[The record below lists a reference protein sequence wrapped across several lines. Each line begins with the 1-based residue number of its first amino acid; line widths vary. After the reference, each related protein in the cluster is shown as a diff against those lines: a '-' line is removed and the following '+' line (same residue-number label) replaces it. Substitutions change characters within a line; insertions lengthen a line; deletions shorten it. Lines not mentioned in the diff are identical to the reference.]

1 MWGDLPDGH
10 GGKQVTER
18 RVYPLFKKYSAF
30 ADEAGQEWRAF
41 SGVACT
47 ILQMT
52 NRTFKS
58 GESREQP
65 SLLPARIEDYVGP
78 DNPVRA
84 IDSFVCALDLAKL
97 GFKHA
102 DRGSGVGQPPYDPSD
117 LLKLYLYGYIN
128 RIRSSRQLERE
139 AGRNLELIWLLKNLK
154 PGYRTIANFRKENW
168 AALKAANRG
177 FVLLLRELGL
187 VGGTLVA
194 VDGALFHGNASK
206 DSIFTRRKLAKQIAK
221 LDQEIEAYGK
231 SLDANDAAE
240 ARQRTDGSGDGNNGG
255 GGDVGDKMKE
265 LMARRERAQ
274 ADLEELETGDKGQVS
289 KTDSDARLLSKG
301 DQTIAGYNVQSV
313 VDDKHKLIV
322 ASEVVNRSD
331 AGHLHEMAKAAK
343 EILEAETL
351 QILADAGYY
360 NSEDLKA
367 CEDDGIKAYVPPHE
381 GNGKLE
387 KQGRFV
393 RKDFSY
399 DATTNTCRCPAG
411 QLLHPTKKPWTNTSG
426 RIELRYLGS
435 KATCGPCPL
444 KASCLSSKAKY
455 RSIFRWEHEG
465 VLDRHRQRMARKD
478 AGELMRRRSAIV
490 EHPFGTLKCRAGY
503 QHFLVRGFDK
513 VRGEWSLMALCYNFT
528 RVLNILGLDRFVAYL
543 ADKVRA
549 ALKGLPATALR
560 SIPPV
565 LQPFRVNIAL
575 WLAIAPFRA
584 IPAS

>member
-1 MWGDLPDGH
+1 MYDS
-10 GGKQVTER
+10 V
-18 RVYPLFKKYSAF
+18 
-30 ADEAGQEWRAF
+30 
-41 SGVACT
+41 
-47 ILQMT
+47 MT
-52 NRTFKS
+52 NRTFKT
-58 GESREQP
+58 GESRDQG
-65 SLLPARIEDYVGP
+65 SLLPARVEDYVGS

-84 IDSFVCALDLAKL
+84 IESFVCALDLAKL
-97 GFKHA
+97 GFRHA
-102 DRGSGVGQPPYDPSD
+102 KRVVGAGQPPYDPAD

-128 RIRSSRQLERE
+128 QVRSSRRLERE
-139 AGRNLELIWLLKNLK
+139 ACRNLELIWLLKNLK
-154 PGYRTIANFRKENW
+154 PGYRTIASFRKENW

-221 LDQEIEAYGK
+221 LDQEIEDYGK
-231 SLDANDAAE
+231 SLDTNDAAE
-240 ARQRTDGSGDGNNGG
+240 ARQRADGSEDGNKGG

-274 ADLEELETGDKGQVS
+274 ADLKELETGDKGQVS

-313 VDDKHKLIV
+313 VDDKYKLIV

-343 EILEAETL
+343 ELLEAETL

-367 CEDDGIKAYVPPHE
+367 CEDDGIEAYVPPHE

-387 KQGRFV
+387 KQVRFV
-393 RKDFSY
+393 RKHFSY
-399 DATTNTCRCPAG
+399 DATTNTYRCPAG
-411 QLLHPTKKPWTNTSG
+411 QLLHPTKKPWTNMSG
-426 RIELRYLGS
+426 RIEIRYLGS
-435 KATCGPCPL
+435 KASCGGCPL

-455 RSIFRWEHEG
+455 RSVSRWEHED
-465 VLDRHRQRMARKD
+465 VLDRHRQRMASEG

-528 RVLNILGLDRFVAYL
+528 RVVNILGFERFATYMTE
-543 ADKVRA
+543 KVRVA
-549 ALKGLPATALR
+549 RESSLASPLS
-560 SIPPV
+560 SIPLV
-565 LQPFRVNIAL
+565 LQTFQANIAL
-575 WLAIAPFRA
+575 WLAVATLRATPAP
-584 IPAS
+584 

>member
-1 MWGDLPDGH
+1 
-10 GGKQVTER
+10 
-18 RVYPLFKKYSAF
+18 
-30 ADEAGQEWRAF
+30 
-41 SGVACT
+41 
-47 ILQMT
+47 MT

-65 SLLPARIEDYVGP
+65 SLIPPRIEDYIGP

-84 IDSFVCALDLAKL
+84 IDSFVSALDLAKL
-97 GFKHA
+97 GFRHA
-102 DRGSGVGQPPYDPSD
+102 GRRVGVGQPPYDPSD

-128 RIRSSRQLERE
+128 QIRSSRRLERE
-139 AGRNLELIWLLKNLK
+139 ACRNLELIWLLKNLK
-154 PGYRTIANFRKENW
+154 PGYRTIASFRKENW

-177 FVLLLRELGL
+177 FVLLLRELDL

-206 DSIFTRRKLAKQIAK
+206 DSIFTRGKLAKQIAK
-221 LDQEIEAYGK
+221 LDQEIEAYGS
-231 SLDANDAAE
+231 SLATNDAAE
-240 ARQRTDGSGDGNNGG
+240 AKQPADGSGNGNKGD
-255 GGDVGDKMKE
+255 GGDVGDKIKE

-274 ADLEELETGDKGQVS
+274 ADLKGVESGDKGQVS
-289 KTDSDARLLSKG
+289 TTDSDARLLSKG
-301 DQTIAGYNVQSV
+301 DQTVAGYNVQSV

-343 EILEAETL
+343 EILEAENL

-367 CEDDGIKAYVPPHE
+367 CEDDGIKAYVPTHE

-399 DATTNTCRCPAG
+399 DAATDTYRCPAG
-411 QLLHPTKKPWTNTSG
+411 QLLHPMESRLQTPSG
-426 RIELRYLGS
+426 RIEIRYASRKAICDTCQLR
-435 KATCGPCPL
+435 AR
-444 KASCLSSKAKY
+444 CLAPKSAQ
-455 RSIFRWEHEG
+455 RIIGRWEHED
-465 VLDRHRQRMARKD
+465 VLERHRRRMASEG

-528 RVLNILGLDRFVAYL
+528 RLLNILGFDRLMAYL
-543 ADKVRA
+543 TEKARAVHTGLLA
-549 ALKGLPATALR
+549 ALIPALR
-560 SIPPV
+560 SIQPV
-565 LQPFRVNIAL
+565 MRRFCTNIAL
-575 WLAIAPFRA
+575 GFEVASRRA
-584 IPAS
+584 TPA

>member
-1 MWGDLPDGH
+1 
-10 GGKQVTER
+10 
-18 RVYPLFKKYSAF
+18 
-30 ADEAGQEWRAF
+30 
-41 SGVACT
+41 
-47 ILQMT
+47 MT

-58 GESREQP
+58 GESREQAC
-65 SLLPARIEDYVGP
+65 LFPARIDDYVEP

-84 IDSFVCALDLAKL
+84 IDSFVSALDLAKL
-97 GFKHA
+97 GFRYA
-102 DRGSGVGQPPYDPSD
+102 DRRVGVGQPPYDPSD

-128 RIRSSRQLERE
+128 QIRSSRRLERE
-139 AGRNLELIWLLKNLK
+139 ACRNLELIWLLKNLK

-168 AALKAANRG
+168 AALKAANRS
-177 FVLLLRELGL
+177 FVLLLRELNL
-187 VGGTLVA
+187 VGGSLVA

-206 DSIFTRRKLAKQIAK
+206 DSIFTRGKLAKQIAK

-231 SLDANDAAE
+231 SLEANDAAE
-240 ARQRTDGSGDGNNGG
+240 AKQRADGSGNGNKGG

-274 ADLEELETGDKGQVS
+274 ADLKELESGDKGQVS

-331 AGHLHEMAKAAK
+331 AGHLHKMAKAAK
-343 EILEAETL
+343 EILDAESL

-399 DATTNTCRCPAG
+399 DATTNTYRCPAG
-411 QLLHPTKKPWTNTSG
+411 QSLHPTKKLWTSASG
-426 RIELRYLGS
+426 RVESRYLGS
-435 KATCGPCPL
+435 RATCGGCAL
-444 KASCLSSKAKY
+444 RASCLSSTAKY
-455 RSIFRWEHEG
+455 RSIFRWEHED
-465 VLDRHRQRMARKD
+465 VLDRHRQRMASEG
-478 AGELMRRRSAIV
+478 AGQLMRRRSAIV

-528 RVLNILGLDRFVAYL
+528 RVLNILGFDRFVAYMAEKALL
-543 ADKVRA
+543 AGESSLA
-549 ALKGLPATALR
+549 SALR
-560 SIPPV
+560 SISLV
-565 LQPFRVNIAL
+565 LRT
-575 WLAIAPFRA
+575 FRA
-584 IPAS
+584 NTALRLAVGALQAFPA

>member
-1 MWGDLPDGH
+1 
-10 GGKQVTER
+10 
-18 RVYPLFKKYSAF
+18 
-30 ADEAGQEWRAF
+30 
-41 SGVACT
+41 
-47 ILQMT
+47 MT
-52 NRTFKS
+52 NRAFKS

-65 SLLPARIEDYVGP
+65 SLFPPRIEDYVGP

-97 GFKHA
+97 GFRHA
-102 DRGSGVGQPPYDPSD
+102 DRRTGVGQPPYDPSD

-128 RIRSSRQLERE
+128 QIRSSRRLQRE
-139 AGRNLELIWLLKNLK
+139 ACRNLELIWLLKNLK
-154 PGYRTIANFRKENW
+154 PCYRTIANFRKENW
-168 AALKAANRG
+168 AALKAANRS

-206 DSIFTRRKLAKQIAK
+206 DSIFTRGKLVKQIAK

-240 ARQRTDGSGDGNNGG
+240 AKQPAGGSGDGNKGG

-265 LMARRERAQ
+265 LMARRERAL
-274 ADLEELETGDKGQVS
+274 ADLKDLETGDKGQVS

-331 AGHLHEMAKAAK
+331 AGHLHEMVKAAK

-351 QILADAGYY
+351 QILADTAYY
-360 NSEDLKA
+360 NSDDLKA
-367 CEDDGIKAYVPPHE
+367 CEDDGIKAYVPLHE

-399 DATTNTCRCPAG
+399 DAATNTYRCPAG

-426 RIELRYLGS
+426 RIEIRYLGS
-435 KATCGPCPL
+435 KASCGGCPL
-444 KASCLSSKAKY
+444 KASCLSPEAKY
-455 RSIFRWEHEG
+455 RSISRWEHED
-465 VLDRHRQRMARKD
+465 VLDRHRQRMASED

-528 RVLNILGLDRFVAYL
+528 RVLNILGFDRFVAYMVEKACVARERGL
-543 ADKVRA
+543 AF
-549 ALKGLPATALR
+549 ALR
-560 SIPPV
+560 AIPLV
-565 LQPFRVNIAL
+565 LQTLQANIAL
-575 WLAIAPFRA
+575 WLAVVTLRTTPAP
-584 IPAS
+584 